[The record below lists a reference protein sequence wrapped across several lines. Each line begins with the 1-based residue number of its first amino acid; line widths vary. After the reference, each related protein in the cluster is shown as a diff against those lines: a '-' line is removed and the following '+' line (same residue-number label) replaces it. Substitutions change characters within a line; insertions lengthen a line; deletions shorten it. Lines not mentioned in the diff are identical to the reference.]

1 MNANE
6 LKQYIIDNNKISLVL
21 EKVGCHGIKEYNTEY
36 RAALPNKTNTT
47 AVTVKKDTLF
57 TAINSSD
64 ITAMGDIFIL
74 VMKLQNVTFGKA
86 NKIIHQY
93 LGLKYQY
100 KKKETDEEKQ
110 DILDI
115 FKKVKK
121 SKCVVNRD
129 IEIYDDSI
137 LKEYVNLPHI
147 SWIREG
153 IMPFTCKRF
162 NIGYS
167 YDKKRIIIPW
177 RYWCG
182 ENENEYVGI
191 VGRTTVPN
199 YEVFDIPKYFG
210 IKPFSKGMDLY
221 GLYENYQSIQEKGYV
236 TVFES
241 EKSVLKRYSRKD
253 ETGVAIGCHSISE
266 EQVKILIGLNVD
278 IIIAFDKDVSANE
291 VRKECEKFYGIR
303 NVYYVYDK
311 WNILSE
317 KDSPADMPNK
327 QYEFMFKYKIKYDEA
342 EHKEMKNGNKENKR
356 RTE

>member
-1 MNANE
+1 MDANE

-47 AVTVKKDTLF
+47 AVTVKKENLF

-64 ITAMGDIFIL
+64 VNAMGDIFVLI
-74 VMKLQNVTFGKA
+74 MKLQDVSFGKA
-86 NKIIHQY
+86 NKIMHQY
-93 LGLKYQY
+93 LGLNYKYE
-100 KKKETDEEKQ
+100 KKKVEEKQ
-110 DILDI
+110 DILDV

-121 SKCVVNRD
+121 TRCIVNKD
-129 IEIYDDSI
+129 IEVYDESI

-147 SWIREG
+147 SWVREG
-153 IMPFTCKRF
+153 IMPFACKRF

-182 ENENEYVGI
+182 EDENKFVGVI
-191 VGRTTVPN
+191 GRTTIPN
-199 YEVFDIPKYFG
+199 YEQFDIPKYFG
-210 IKPFSKGMDLY
+210 IKPFSKGLDLY

-236 TVFES
+236 TIFES

-253 ETGVAIGCHSISE
+253 ETSVAVGCHSISE

-278 IIIAFDKDVSANE
+278 IVIVFDKDVELNE
-291 VRKECEKFYGIR
+291 IRKECEKFYGIR

-311 WNILSE
+311 WNILNE
-317 KDSPADMPNK
+317 KESPADKPNK
-327 QYEFMFKYKIKYDEA
+327 QYEFMLKYKIMYDDK
-342 EHKEMKNGNKENKR
+342 EHKELNKWEQEKR
-356 RTE
+356 KKS

>member
-1 MNANE
+1 
-6 LKQYIIDNNKISLVL
+6 
-21 EKVGCHGIKEYNTEY
+21 
-36 RAALPNKTNTT
+36 
-47 AVTVKKDTLF
+47 
-57 TAINSSD
+57 
-64 ITAMGDIFIL
+64 
-74 VMKLQNVTFGKA
+74 
-86 NKIIHQY
+86 
-93 LGLKYQY
+93 
-100 KKKETDEEKQ
+100 
-110 DILDI
+110 
-115 FKKVKK
+115 
-121 SKCVVNRD
+121 
-129 IEIYDDSI
+129 
-137 LKEYVNLPHI
+137 
-147 SWIREG
+147 
-153 IMPFTCKRF
+153 
-162 NIGYS
+162 
-167 YDKKRIIIPW
+167 
-177 RYWCG
+177 
-182 ENENEYVGI
+182 VGI